1 MTTLIELEHLHNETD
16 AALGSLTEA
25 IDAIWTLVMAIV
37 ILLMQGGFAM
47 LEAGAVRERSV
58 RDILLKNIMDVSV
71 CAMVWAAFGSMLAS
85 DTHGPFLGWRV
96 LPNDTETPFEAI
108 DVAQGEDMS
117 VYFLGYLYA
126 ATSSTIVSGAIAE
139 RTQQRAYIILS
150 CAMAGLIY
158 PAVVHWLW
166 TDRGWLSWTNE
177 DAVLGGAYDFAG
189 ASVVHLTGGAQP
201 NYARWRWDACTHSR
215 APSRQ
220 KVSWPSL
227 PPRSSGLEPA
237 GSTRETSLPTSCAA
251 TPLRSASSAPS
262 CSRSAGWGSTSARFG
277 TSPCRGRLR

>member
-1 MTTLIELEHLHNETD
+1 MLYFAVGGGPNIAPPSSHLAPSRRANAAAWSRDRTADRDGPAPRHGKSMATLIELEHLHNETD
-16 AALGSLTEA
+16 AALGALTEA
-25 IDAIWTLVMAIV
+25 IDTFWTLSMAIV
-37 ILLMQGGFAM
+37 ILLMQAGFAM

-58 RDILLKNIMDVSV
+58 RDILLKNTMDVSV
-71 CAMVWAAFGSMLAS
+71 CAMIWAAFGSMLAS

-96 LPNDTETPFEAI
+96 LPNDTATPFEAI

-117 VYFLGYLYA
+117 IYFLGYLYA

-158 PAVVHWLW
+158 PGVVHWVW

-189 ASVVHLTGGAQP
+189 ASVVHLTGGARP
-201 NYARWRWDACTHSR
+201 PTNAR
-215 APSRQ
+215 
-220 KVSWPSL
+220 
-227 PPRSSGLEPA
+227 
-237 GSTRETSLPTSCAA
+237 
-251 TPLRSASSAPS
+251 
-262 CSRSAGWGSTSARFG
+262 
-277 TSPCRGRLR
+277 

>member
-1 MTTLIELEHLHNETD
+1 MNHSAVFCAGCPTILPRAVISRHHAARNAAPGRDGPAPRHGKSMATLIELEHLHNETD
-16 AALGSLTEA
+16 AALGALTEA
-25 IDAIWTLVMAIV
+25 IDTFWTLSMAIV
-37 ILLMQGGFAM
+37 ILLMQAGFAM

-58 RDILLKNIMDVSV
+58 RDILLKNTMDVSV
-71 CAMVWAAFGSMLAS
+71 CAMIWAAFGSMLAS

-96 LPNDTETPFEAI
+96 LPNDTATPFEAI

-117 VYFLGYLYA
+117 IYFLGYLYA

-158 PAVVHWLW
+158 PGVVHWVW

-189 ASVVHLTGGAQP
+189 ASVVHLTGGARP
-201 NYARWRWDACTHSR
+201 PTNAR
-215 APSRQ
+215 
-220 KVSWPSL
+220 
-227 PPRSSGLEPA
+227 
-237 GSTRETSLPTSCAA
+237 
-251 TPLRSASSAPS
+251 
-262 CSRSAGWGSTSARFG
+262 
-277 TSPCRGRLR
+277 